1 MLIRLIRGSDISYTT
16 EIHQITSNIPNVL
29 YVVKKTVAQD
39 KQSDPDRIPF
49 NAEINLAG
57 LQSGRYILV
66 VTVQDRARQQT
77 SSQRS
82 AFYIE

>member
-1 MLIRLIRGSDISYTT
+1 VQVYKDGQEVIST
-16 EIHQITSNIPNVL
+16 PF
-29 YVVKKTVAQD
+29 KTVAQD